1 MLDRIPH
8 NWECCATLRLANC
21 LKIGFDKAPY
31 WTKINIFL
39 RMKNIATLVRN
50 LPADKYQELAGA
62 VNDVF
67 ENKRFNRAQRRRL
80 ARNWRKY
87 GKREEK

>member
-1 MLDRIPH
+1 MEEYPQISEFTND
-8 NWECCATLRLANC
+8 NGE
-21 LKIGFDKAPY
+21 
-31 WTKINIFL
+31 INE
-39 RMKNIATLVRN
+39 NIATLVRN

>member
-1 MLDRIPH
+1 M
-8 NWECCATLRLANC
+8 
-21 LKIGFDKAPY
+21 DKN
-31 WTKINIFL
+31 KHFF
-39 RMKNIATLVRN
+39 KNEKYRNAN

>member
-1 MLDRIPH
+1 MGRDDVAMEEYPQISEFT
-8 NWECCATLRLANC
+8 NDNDE
-21 LKIGFDKAPY
+21 IDE
-31 WTKINIFL
+31 
-39 RMKNIATLVRN
+39 NIATLVRN

>member
-1 MLDRIPH
+1 
-8 NWECCATLRLANC
+8 
-21 LKIGFDKAPY
+21 
-31 WTKINIFL
+31 
-39 RMKNIATLVRN
+39 MKNIATLVRN

-80 ARNWRKY
+80 AQQEINKY
-87 GKREEK
+87 TGPIVTGKQIGRAHV

>member
-1 MLDRIPH
+1 
-8 NWECCATLRLANC
+8 
-21 LKIGFDKAPY
+21 
-31 WTKINIFL
+31 
-39 RMKNIATLVRN
+39 MKNIATLVRN

-87 GKREEK
+87 GKGEEK

>member
-1 MLDRIPH
+1 
-8 NWECCATLRLANC
+8 
-21 LKIGFDKAPY
+21 
-31 WTKINIFL
+31 
-39 RMKNIATLVRN
+39 MKNIATLVRN

-67 ENKRFNRAQRRRL
+67 ENQRVHRAQRRRL